1 MFLQAEKDV
10 DARLNLSGRKGLQSE
25 VRDSLNSDG
34 VLLVVQGEENMG
46 DVLELLSWGF
56 YREDIFPDEEHGF
69 QEGPELDCPV
79 FRLCV
84 PLLLEGHTMTSLLCN
99 RVGRDAQLLYLRAF
113 LSRNFRRGRPHP
125 PPLCG
130 GGGRNGG
137 RIFSQFC

>member
-10 DARLNLSGRKGLQSE
+10 DARLKFSGRKGLQSE

-69 QEGPELDCPV
+69 QEGLELDCPAMACALGV
-79 FRLCV
+79 FAGPKAEV
-84 PLLLEGHTMTSLLCN
+84 EP
-99 RVGRDAQLLYLRAF
+99 QLDQVENMLGF
-113 LSRNFRRGRPHP
+113 WF
-125 PPLCG
+125 G
-130 GGGRNGG
+130 G
-137 RIFSQFC
+137 